1 MSFELTAMGHS
12 PFSIFIILLQSRIN
26 PFYFLLHNSAQFFL
40 FPCGTDK
47 FVSKSEFMEGS
58 VKRNIL
64 IAAVVLV
71 GAAVLLKPY
80 MVDRKTVSPSENA
93 AKPKAVE
100 PLFKKEGALAFLTNQ
115 KDTLKLVEMEV
126 ADNDE
131 ERNQG
136 MMYRSAMSYD
146 RAMLFI
152 MEYETQQS
160 FWMHNT
166 KMSLDILYVDGQG
179 QIVTIYK
186 HTQPYSDSPIPSF
199 KRAKYVVETAAGF
212 CDKYGVK
219 EGDFI
224 EFRQEG

>member
-1 MSFELTAMGHS
+1 M
-12 PFSIFIILLQSRIN
+12 
-26 PFYFLLHNSAQFFL
+26 
-40 FPCGTDK
+40 K
-47 FVSKSEFMEGS
+47 GS

-64 IAAVVLV
+64 IAAIVLV
-71 GAAVLLKPY
+71 AAAVMLKPY
-80 MVDRKTVSPSENA
+80 LVDRRNESTSENA
-93 AKPKAVE
+93 AKPREVE
-100 PLFKKEGALAFLTNQ
+100 PQFKKEGMLAFLNSQ

-126 ADNDE
+126 ADNDQ

-136 MMYRSAMSYD
+136 MMYRSSMSYD

-152 MEYETQQS
+152 MEYETPQS

-212 CDKYGVK
+212 CDKYSVK
-219 EGDFI
+219 EGDII
-224 EFRQEG
+224 EFRQDG

>member
-1 MSFELTAMGHS
+1 M
-12 PFSIFIILLQSRIN
+12 
-26 PFYFLLHNSAQFFL
+26 
-40 FPCGTDK
+40 
-47 FVSKSEFMEGS
+47 
-58 VKRNIL
+58 KRNIIIAAIVL
-64 IAAVVLV
+64 VAAAVV
-71 GAAVLLKPY
+71 
-80 MVDRKTVSPSENA
+80 
-93 AKPKAVE
+93 E
-100 PLFKKEGALAFLTNQ
+100 PQFKMEGTLAFLNSQ

-131 ERNQG
+131 ERTRG
-136 MMYRSAMSYD
+136 MMFRSSMSYD

-166 KMSLDILYVDGQG
+166 KMSLDIIYVDGQG

-212 CDKYGVK
+212 CDKFGVK
-219 EGDFI
+219 EGDIVSFS
-224 EFRQEG
+224 QAN